1 MSVPQVP
8 RRAAASRRN
17 TPMSPIDGVPC
28 VALPRRARTPA
39 NGVPVVTDSPYVDP
53 TGCETLNDEG
63 AR

>member
-17 TPMSPIDGVPC
+17 TLMSPIDGGPC

-39 NGVPVVTDSPYVDP
+39 HAAPIVTDSPYVDP

>member
-1 MSVPQVP
+1 
-8 RRAAASRRN
+8 
-17 TPMSPIDGVPC
+17 MSPIDGVPC

-39 NGVPVVTDSPYVDP
+39 NGVPIVTDSPYVDP